1 MKYIAQG
8 IYKLM
13 NKTGYPSYDGFEIV
27 SDTANNGAHG
37 VQTPA
42 EFVLNLRE
50 EATVVVEGCAYG
62 SGEVKASQEGG
73 KRKVTTC
80 RGLSAIR
87 ANDKEVTYYRI
98 TGVKKGELKITIT
111 GTEYIHGLVVTYDK
125 GIYDHNQVE
134 VIDFGAAVFEEK
146 SGNDKIKHHL
156 TSEIINGW
164 YNADIEQGLSGVDA
178 PSSFF
183 TTDEKGDQI
192 LYHDSNNKTDNRI
205 RSKNQSLTRFDDKAP
220 KDIHGIV
227 YPGYFYSNT
236 VGSPAVYLAVSAD
249 EGDRITA
256 YTTSNA
262 LDSTIHF
269 VNMSDP
275 ADAQVQEYTGGGK
288 IVPMVFYAKNNGMY
302 KQYSTTEKLAVARY
316 VIEHAGRAKVTG
328 KITVPAQI
336 PLGYELVFTN
346 DQSGAVY
353 KTAPLSDGSY
363 EISLPAG
370 LDYTYTVSLSG
381 ANGFVV
387 QGQNRLEL
395 LDRVVEA
402 SFDIRIRAVELAKV
416 TGYIKGLDEESLKKV
431 IFITEALEDVL
442 YVPQISINRESG
454 SYTAEYEVGVSY
466 EIKACGVDDFKLTI
480 GEDEAGSDSQDAG
493 IVPGSFDRGFKNK
506 AVLTV
511 KYTEDKA
518 EDMVFVKKTLHTV
531 GIESDIPRRYL
542 EAMRF
547 EFTHLNENFEPEE
560 DYNYVFEGPDE
571 IRLRDGQYK
580 VKVFVSEDR
589 NDSEEV
595 AVSKDGKESTG
606 NGSTVA
612 ESENVVNVSEGLKT
626 DMDVEDVSAGT
637 KASADAYDVSDISKY
652 AQLLTPDLKVTGA
665 DTFFTIEFKDT
676 TLVSPVLPYKETL
689 TVARHGEYRHINEAL
704 DAIRHMDRTGADGQ
718 ERPVTVSIEPG
729 DYEEMLV
736 IDTPNVTFVNAK
748 GANAST
754 LLKNKGVDI
763 DEDAVRITFYYGHGY
778 TYYSMADNCKF
789 DERLLW
795 VNSHNG
801 YPTFVNPG
809 SGVNDGGYW
818 NATVVI
824 TADNVQMKGI
834 ILENSFNQYMSK
846 MAVRDVIVPQSVA
859 REGKFP
865 RAELAYGSTVV
876 QKKEYVE
883 RAAALAMCDDLS
895 GIYFE
900 NCRIISRQDALYGG
914 QRTKAAFNR
923 CVIYGST
930 DYIFGAMTAVF
941 KDCDLVANT
950 EPQNSADT
958 FYITAAQQFTGRGFL
973 FLDCHVTACVPG
985 EDTCFEG
992 RPNQGYFGRP
1002 WLGRTSE
1009 AVFFGTKIDATDR
1022 PVNKDV
1028 LNEDKECSLITAEGW
1043 RNTLGGESEFVYE
1056 FGTKETA
1063 KVDNSAKRAGWANP
1077 YAGEDDAYIAEV
1089 EEDGSLS
1096 TENKVKLTRENAVN
1110 LFLEDW
1116 NPFD

>member
-42 EFVLNLRE
+42 EFILNLRE

-62 SGEVKASQEGG
+62 SGEVKAFQENGE
-73 KRKVTTC
+73 RKVTTC

-125 GIYDHNQVE
+125 GIYDHDQVE

-156 TSEIINGW
+156 TSEVINGW
-164 YNADIEQGLSGVDA
+164 YDENIERGLSGVEA

-183 TTDEKGDQI
+183 CTDEKGDQI

-316 VIEHAGRAKVTG
+316 VIEHAVWAKVTG
-328 KITVPAQI
+328 KITASDNI
-336 PLGYELVFTN
+336 PQGYELVFTN

-353 KTAPLSDGSY
+353 MTVPLDDGSY

-370 LDYTYTVSLSG
+370 LNYTYTVSLSG

-416 TGYIKGLDEESLKKV
+416 TGFIKGLDEESLKKV

-454 SYTAEYEVGVSY
+454 SFVAEYEVGVSY
-466 EIKACGVDDFKLTI
+466 EIKACGVDDFRLTI
-480 GEDEAGSDSQDAG
+480 GDDESDGKSHDVGKGSVSFGSGYQEKDS
-493 IVPGSFDRGFKNK
+493 
-506 AVLTV
+506 LTV

-542 EAMRF
+542 ESMSF
-547 EFTHLNENFEPEE
+547 EFIHLNSKFEPEE
-560 DYNYVFEGPDE
+560 DYKYVFAGPEG

-580 VKVFVSEDR
+580 VKVFVSEG
-589 NDSEEV
+589 
-595 AVSKDGKESTG
+595 VSASSGNESA
-606 NGSTVA
+606 VA
-612 ESENVVNVSEGLKT
+612 ESENGVSASADSKNAAETERVSAGTKISA
-626 DMDVEDVSAGT
+626 DAEDVSAGT
-637 KASADAYDVSDISKY
+637 KDPADVSDISKY
-652 AQLLTPDLKVTGA
+652 VQLLTPDLKVTGA
-665 DTFFTIEFKDT
+665 DTFLTIEFEDT
-676 TLVSPVLPYKETL
+676 TLAPPVIPYKEIL
-689 TVARHGEYRHINEAL
+689 TVGRHEEYRHINEAL
-704 DAIRHMDRTGADGQ
+704 DAIRHMDRADDGGQ
-718 ERPVTVSIEPG
+718 VKPVTVSIEPG

-736 IDTPNVTFVNAK
+736 IDIPNVTFVNAS
-748 GANAST
+748 GADAST
-754 LLKNKGVDI
+754 ALKNKGVDI
-763 DEDAVRITFYYGHGY
+763 DETAVRITFYYGHGY

-809 SGVNDGGYW
+809 SGINDGGYW
-818 NATVVI
+818 NATVVVA
-824 TADNVQMKGI
+824 ADNVQMKGI
-834 ILENSFNQYMSK
+834 ILENSFNQYISK
-846 MAVRDVIVPQSVA
+846 MAARDVIVPQSVA
-859 REGKFP
+859 KEGKFP
-865 RAELAYGSTVV
+865 RTELSCGSTFV

-900 NCRIISRQDALYGG
+900 NCRIISRQDTLYGG

-923 CVIYGST
+923 CAIYGST

-941 KDCDLVANT
+941 KDCELVANT

-958 FYITAAQQFTGRGFL
+958 FYITAVQQFKGRGFL
-973 FLDCHVTACVPG
+973 FLDCHVTSCTPG

-1022 PVNKDV
+1022 PVNRDM
-1028 LNEDKECSLITAEGW
+1028 LNEDGECSLITAEGW
-1043 RNTLGGESEFVYE
+1043 KNTLGGESEFMYE
-1056 FGTKETA
+1056 FGTLEAA
-1063 KVDNSAKRAGWANP
+1063 KVDNSERRAVWANP
-1077 YAGEDDAYIAEV
+1077 YAVEEDAYIAAE
-1089 EEDGSLS
+1089 EEDGTLS
-1096 TENKVKLTRENAVN
+1096 TDKKVKLTRENAVS
-1110 LFLEDW
+1110 LFLGVWD
-1116 NPFD
+1116 PFA